1 MRHLPIIAVL
11 LCAVTLCISACKK
24 ESSPTDPINPTASNF
39 DVIQD
44 QILTTNCAISGC
56 HSSTSDGTFAQH
68 GLVLAKGQAYDN
80 LVGKKSKNA
89 AAAAMNMLLVKPF
102 DADNSF
108 LFHKITCQAGHH
120 SGNFGSQ
127 MPLGGKV
134 LTKGQVEFVK
144 QWIIKG
150 AEKTGNKVDMSILND
165 MSACQPEVVPLPAPA
180 AGEGFQL
187 KIPQFDIVKQFERE
201 LFVRQNTPNTTPV
214 YVNRL
219 LMRGGSNSHHFL
231 VYTFRNQT
239 GLPPVGQIRDIR
251 NPDGTINLTTLAQ
264 MQNHVFFGGSMETE
278 RELRMPDGVALKL
291 EPNTPLDLNAH
302 YFNKTDLTLKGENYV
317 NFYTVPAS
325 QVQHIAGTIDLA
337 NQDLNIPAGQRK
349 TITKTFT
356 FNTQVRIILLTS
368 HTHSL
373 GEKFVIK
380 IFGGTRNGEVVYE
393 NTDWEHPLMKQFQ
406 TPIVLQ
412 PGQGLTSEITY
423 NNKTN
428 KPVSWGLTSED
439 EMGIIFGYYY

>member
-144 QWIIKG
+144 QWILKG
-150 AEKTGNKVDMSILND
+150 AEKTGNKVDLSILND
-165 MSACQPEVVPLPAPA
+165 VSACQAQVVPLPAPS

-325 QVQHIAGTIDLA
+325 QVQHIAGTIDLG
-337 NQDLNIPAGQRK
+337 NQDINIPAGQRK
-349 TITKTFT
+349 VITKTFT
-356 FNTQVRIILLTS
+356 FNNQVRIILLTS

-380 IFGGTRNGEVVYE
+380 IFGGARNGEVVYE

-412 PGQGLTSEITY
+412 PGQGLTSEVTY
-423 NNKTN
+423 NNRTN
-428 KPVSWGLTSED
+428 KAVSWGLTSED

>member
-24 ESSPTDPINPTASNF
+24 ESSPTDPINPTASSF

-108 LFHKITCQAGHH
+108 LFHKITCQAAHH
-120 SGNFGSQ
+120 TGNFGSQ

-144 QWIIKG
+144 QWILKG
-150 AEKTGNKVDMSILND
+150 AEKTGNKVDLSILND
-165 MSACQPEVVPLPAPA
+165 VSACQPEVVPLPAPS

-187 KIPQFDIVKQFERE
+187 KIPPFDIVKQFERE

-231 VYTFRNQT
+231 VYNFRNQT

-325 QVQHIAGTIDLA
+325 QVQHIAGTIDLG
-337 NQDLNIPAGQRK
+337 NQDINIPAGQRK
-349 TITKTFT
+349 VITKTFT
-356 FNTQVRIILLTS
+356 FNNQVRIILLTS

-380 IFGGTRNGEVVYE
+380 IFGGARNGEVVYE

-412 PGQGLTSEITY
+412 PGQGLTSEVTY
-423 NNKTN
+423 NNRTTKA
-428 KPVSWGLTSED
+428 VSWGLTSED